1 MQGRVADQ
9 AIGATCTDC
18 HWLEGVF
25 VLGLDGAKLWRS
37 CGALHVPICWGPA
50 LPHPPHLYCLAMDML
65 YIVLCHGVHT
75 LPGGVARRSAYT
87 RVNNSRPCP
96 KIMLRYCS
104 SWPDAAGRYAAYL
117 CGAPNNNC
125 VFCPGF
131 ANCVYFVFFLP

>member
-1 MQGRVADQ
+1 MRRRVAEQ

-25 VLGLDGAKLWRS
+25 VLGLDDAKGRSLNPKPLNPKTQKLWRS
-37 CGALHVPICWGPA
+37 CGVLHVPICWGPT

-75 LPGGVARRSAYT
+75 LPKEVARRSAYT

-96 KIMLRYCS
+96 KIMLPYCS
-104 SWPDAAGRYAAYL
+104 SWPGPAGRYAAYL
-117 CGAPNNNC
+117 CGVPNNQ
-125 VFCPGF
+125 
-131 ANCVYFVFFLP
+131 